1 MTATANFRQMAQ
13 HIGLAICGLMMRTA
27 FGVFGILWGII
38 REIVNGVFRVAI
50 GVIVA
55 ILSTI
60 AFFGFILW
68 LFTLYP
74 YRHGKKKQ
82 QDGSAAVQILR
93 GGQHLRV
100 YGGNVHQRQ
109 F

>member
-55 ILSTI
+55 TI

-68 LFTLYP
+68 LFTL
-74 YRHGKKKQ
+74 
-82 QDGSAAVQILR
+82 
-93 GGQHLRV
+93 
-100 YGGNVHQRQ
+100 
-109 F
+109 